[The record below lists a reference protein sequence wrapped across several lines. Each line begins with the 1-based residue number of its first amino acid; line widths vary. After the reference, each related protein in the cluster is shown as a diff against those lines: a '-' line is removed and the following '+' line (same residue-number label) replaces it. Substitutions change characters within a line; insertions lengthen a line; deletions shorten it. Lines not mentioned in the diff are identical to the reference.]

1 MKKFSFNK
9 VLLSL
14 VLLLAILLSFSLF
27 IKEEGI
33 NVAGYNFKFPTLTK
47 LMNPERQEMANI
59 DSLIIDV
66 DTTIVEVDPL
76 VKHQGE
82 PGNMGLPSGGEI
94 NAKGGSILHYN
105 EEGAAKLAAFYE
117 KLSTVAERK
126 AKIHIFHYGD
136 SQIEGDRMT
145 GFIRERLQNQFG
157 GNGPGL
163 VPAFNVYN
171 TFAFTQTLSPN
182 FKRYT
187 CFGGDKLISR
197 KYGVMGSAARF
208 TPEPRDSA
216 DVASY
221 TEMKTGWIDISTNA
235 NAYSRARSFSQVK
248 MVYNSCISACLLNV
262 YENGNLIHQDSLIK
276 DGKQHTVKLNFPG
289 TPGKL
294 RFEFQSKISPTI
306 SHFILEG
313 DIGVQV
319 SNIGMRGSSGTIFGA
334 MDRGI
339 AGQSFNEMNAE
350 LIIMQF
356 GGNSVPSFRDSA
368 GVRGYANMFK
378 GQLNSI
384 KAMRPSAA
392 IIVIGPSDMSKMVDG
407 IYMTYPLLPY
417 CVEQMKRVTMEV
429 GGAYWDLYGAMGG
442 RNSMPSW
449 VEKGLAGNDYIHFSN
464 RGASIA
470 AQKFYDS
477 FISDYAN
484 WLNH

>member
-1 MKKFSFNK
+1 M
-9 VLLSL
+9 VLSL
-14 VLLLAILLSFSLF
+14 VFLLALLLTISRF
-27 IKEEGI
+27 IPAEGI
-33 NVAGYNFKFPTLTK
+33 QIAGMTFKFPTLQK
-47 LMNPERQEMANI
+47 LMVPERQELADI

-76 VKHQGE
+76 IKHSGE
-82 PGNMGLPSGGEI
+82 PGSMGLPSGGELT
-94 NAKGGSILHYN
+94 AKDGSILHYN
-105 EEGAAKLAAFYE
+105 DEGASKLAAFFE

-126 AKIHIFHYGD
+126 SKIHIFHYGD

-145 GFIRERLQNQFG
+145 SFIRERLQNQFG

-187 CFGGDKLISR
+187 CFGGDKLTSR

-208 TPEPRDSA
+208 TPEPRDSF
-216 DVASY
+216 DINGEV
-221 TEMKTGWIDISTNA
+221 KTGWIEIAANN

-248 MVYNSCISACLLNV
+248 MVYNSCITGCLLNV

-294 RFEFQSKISPTI
+294 RFEFQSKVSPNI

-313 DIGVQV
+313 DLGVQV

-334 MDRGI
+334 MDRSL
-339 AGQSFNEMNAE
+339 ATQSFGDMNAE

-356 GGNSVPSFRDSA
+356 GGNSVPSFRDSS

-378 GQLNSI
+378 SQLNSI

-449 VEKGLAGNDYIHFSN
+449 VSKGLAGNDYIHFSN

-477 FISDYAN
+477 FITEYVN
-484 WLNH
+484 WLNK